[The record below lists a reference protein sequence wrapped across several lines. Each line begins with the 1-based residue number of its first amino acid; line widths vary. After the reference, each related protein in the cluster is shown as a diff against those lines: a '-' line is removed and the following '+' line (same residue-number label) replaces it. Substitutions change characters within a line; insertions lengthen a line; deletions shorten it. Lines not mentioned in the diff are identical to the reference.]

1 LRVLI
6 GGHEWKVLRKE
17 AIILAYKVFYDAMCP
32 LCSTVRQVVEKLDWL
47 DKFEWIAVQKAEE
60 MEEYSF
66 LQGRN
71 IYDRI
76 HMLAPDG
83 ELYTGFYTVRKILNL
98 LVLTYPLSLL
108 LYLPLI
114 DKVLDPLYMWVS
126 ENRYEWFGRKESPDY
141 A

>member
-1 LRVLI
+1 M
-6 GGHEWKVLRKE
+6 
-17 AIILAYKVFYDAMCP
+17 AYQVFYDGMCP
-32 LCSTVRQVVEKLDWL
+32 LCSAVKSVVTKLDWL
-47 DKFEWIAVQKAEE
+47 ETFEWIPVQKAEE
-60 MEEYSF
+60 MERYRF
-66 LQGRN
+66 LKDRN

-83 ELYTGFYTVRKILNL
+83 KLYTGFYTVRKILNL
-98 LVLTYPLSLL
+98 LVLTFPVSLL

-126 ENRYEWFGRKESPDY
+126 ENRYEWFGRMDSPDY